1 MILESIYIL
10 SIRKKNTMFG
20 YGGDLDHIKGR
31 PGSTQGYT
39 YYFGGVLKGL
49 HVTLKAIK
57 QALEFGLN
65 MVALLSHTSH
75 APSTLICFLL

>member
-1 MILESIYIL
+1 
-10 SIRKKNTMFG
+10 MFG
-20 YGGDLDHIKGR
+20 YGDDLDHIKGKL
-31 PGSTQGYT
+31 GSTQVINIT
-39 YYFGGVLKGL
+39 WGGVFKGL

-65 MVALLSHTSH
+65 IIALPSHTSH

>member
-1 MILESIYIL
+1 
-10 SIRKKNTMFG
+10 MFG
-20 YGGDLDHIKGR
+20 YGGDLDRIKGR
-31 PGSTQGYT
+31 LGSTQSYK
-39 YYFGGVLKGL
+39 YYLGGFLKGL

-65 MVALLSHTSH
+65 IIAFPSHTSH